1 MLPLII
7 QIKTGKQNKSF
18 RFENP
23 KNLIVGY
30 LNINLLW
37 SKFELLKSFIYNAF
51 DIFLVLENK
60 IDSSFPNSQFRL
72 AVYMMFR
79 HDRYSFGGGL
89 YIYLNESIPVK
100 QLNSH
105 EEDSETFFLE
115 INLRLRN
122 WLIVGAYKPP
132 HQSKSVFLESLS

>member
-7 QIKTGKQNKSF
+7 QIKTGKQSKSF

-37 SKFELLKSFIYNAF
+37 IKFELLKSFIYNAF

-60 IDSSFPNSQFRL
+60 IDSSFPNRQFRL
-72 AVYMMFR
+72 AVYRMFR